1 MIQLSKIIV
10 LVALFSLIF
19 PREAVVEKP
28 EMVQQLHKA
37 QEGKNVFLVHTN
49 LTKTQIEKLLEADID
64 LGDPNDDIEE
74 EYSEPTILKK
84 KEGKSKKKGEKGEKA
99 EKPQKADK
107 REKAQK
113 ESHEKAKTEKE
124 GKKQEKKQKK
134 EEKKTHKKEPTTP
147 VEPAPFEPTPVEP
160 IPVEPTPVEPTP
172 VEPTPVEP
180 TPVEPAP
187 VEPTPV
193 EPTPVEPAPVEPTPE
208 EPAPEEPAP
217 VEPTPVEP
225 TPAESNPIEPVP
237 EECTNTTDPAALKQL
252 HSKKAEANTTTTMLQ
267 KEVQP
272 KAGPMSYV
280 FGFFMVCTFVGLF
293 LIGTQ
298 YDKIKQKMKSEFRN
312 DGLTDYLLI
321 DEKHDHKKNDDYPT
335 IRDI

>member
-19 PREAVVEKP
+19 PREAVVEEP

-113 ESHEKAKTEKE
+113 ESRKPPVGNNE
-124 GKKQEKKQKK
+124 QKNRMC
-134 EEKKTHKKEPTTP
+134 P
-147 VEPAPFEPTPVEP
+147 VQNSF
-160 IPVEPTPVEPTP
+160 IFFY
-172 VEPTPVEP
+172 
-180 TPVEPAP
+180 
-187 VEPTPV
+187 
-193 EPTPVEPAPVEPTPE
+193 
-208 EPAPEEPAP
+208 
-217 VEPTPVEP
+217 
-225 TPAESNPIEPVP
+225 SFFIF
-237 EECTNTTDPAALKQL
+237 
-252 HSKKAEANTTTTMLQ
+252 
-267 KEVQP
+267 
-272 KAGPMSYV
+272 V
-280 FGFFMVCTFVGLF
+280 F
-293 LIGTQ
+293 
-298 YDKIKQKMKSEFRN
+298 
-312 DGLTDYLLI
+312 
-321 DEKHDHKKNDDYPT
+321 T
-335 IRDI
+335 IFIIF

>member
-19 PREAVVEKP
+19 AHKAVVEEP
-28 EMVQQLHKA
+28 EKVQELHKA

-84 KEGKSKKKGEKGEKA
+84 KEGKSKKKGEKAEKA
-99 EKPQKADK
+99 QKADK
-107 REKAQK
+107 GEKSQK

-134 EEKKTHKKEPTTP
+134 EEKKTHKKESTP
-147 VEPAPFEPTPVEP
+147 VEPTPVEP
-160 IPVEPTPVEPTP
+160 TPVEPTPVEPTPVEPTPIEPTPVEPTP

-187 VEPTPV
+187 VEPTP
-193 EPTPVEPAPVEPTPE
+193 
-208 EPAPEEPAP
+208 EEPAP

-225 TPAESNPIEPVP
+225 TPAESTPIEPVP
-237 EECTNTTDPAALKQL
+237 EECTNTTDPTALKQL

-321 DEKHDHKKNDDYPT
+321 DEKHEHKKNDDYPT